1 MTEQRHGDR
10 RADPIFV
17 GYLPTPSKDHAFLR
31 LWLPILLIITVIV
44 AVGLSIKQP
53 LPGQGVWDLGKELAL
68 ELEEK
73 GYAWVEEEAVGS
85 GS

>member
-1 MTEQRHGDR
+1 MTEKQHGDR

-68 ELEEK
+68 EVEVS
-73 GYAWVEEEAVGS
+73 GYAGIDDAA
-85 GS
+85 